1 MAESSAA
8 AVQTLRVQLNLPV
21 LKESQEQRDV
31 VKHLQH
37 MFNDIDKAAGEHPI
51 FNETGEYG
59 VKTINRVKRLQQE
72 NDINPANGL
81 MTTDRSWKAVL
92 EQWLRPE

>member
-8 AVQTLRVQLNLPV
+8 AVQTLRVRLNLPV
-21 LKESQEQRDV
+21 LKASQEQREV

-37 MFNDIDKAAGEHPI
+37 MFNDIDMAADENPI
-51 FNETGEYG
+51 FDETGEYG
-59 VKTINRVKRLQQE
+59 VKTINRVKKLQRE
-72 NDINPANGL
+72 NNIRPADGL
-81 MTTDRSWKAVL
+81 MTTDRSWQVVL